1 MSPFVTTTGMSKQ
14 SITLVNN
21 ITDGRYRLFLGTK
34 SDQEDDFSPMRT
46 ADGYTNSYTLTIQ
59 DGKIASLTADSD
71 PTWMTDISEIRQD
84 AHSGES
90 KSGYTYNLAGQRVS
104 PSIRGIVVK
113 QGKKK
118 FQ

>member
-1 MSPFVTTTGMSKQ
+1 
-14 SITLVNN
+14 
-21 ITDGRYRLFLGTK
+21 
-34 SDQEDDFSPMRT
+34 MRT
-46 ADGYTNSYTLTIQ
+46 VDGYTNSYTLTIQ
-59 DGKIASLTADSD
+59 DGKIALLTADSD